1 MSNSILRTISI
12 ITKLLAVA
20 LVFLLPL
27 YPFIVVYTILGLLA
41 NIIDLNTQY
50 ATKLVYIRYPYL
62 KYIQFISLPLV
73 GYGLH
78 SFISLF

>member
-62 KYIQFISLPLV
+62 KYMQFISLPIV

>member
-41 NIIDLNTQY
+41 NIIDWNIQY
-50 ATKLVYIRYPYL
+50 ATKLAYIRYPYL
-62 KYIQFISLPLV
+62 KYIQFISIPLV

>member
-27 YPFIVVYTILGLLA
+27 YPFVMVYTILGLLA
-41 NIIDLNTQY
+41 NVLDRYTIY
-50 ATKLVYIRYPYL
+50 ATKLAYIKYPYL
-62 KYIQFISLPLV
+62 KYVQFISLPLV

>member
-27 YPFIVVYTILGLLA
+27 YHFIVVYTILGLLA
-41 NIIDLNTQY
+41 NIIDWNIQY

-62 KYIQFISLPLV
+62 KYIQFISLPIV